1 MRRLLGRTGWSSF
14 ATFFSAALMAAG
26 LSLTGAP
33 AQAAFELPEGEKITN
48 LPAIP
53 RAIPQ
58 KEGYE
63 LYDPKIGKNFDLKNF
78 WMRADLRVRPEMRN
92 NVCFGSAMA
101 GGPGTPPAAGSVNPG
116 SGNGA
121 CNATNNTTTPNGTA
135 GKANDFFVQQW
146 VRLGLGYD
154 LSPDVNFYMEII
166 DAATWGGNGNAANAG
181 NGGDPLNHNG
191 GAVPGTGGGNN
202 GRLGVRAA
210 YMLIRNFAGVQGLSV
225 KAGRQYV
232 IFGNHSMFGHF
243 DWANTGYSHD
253 GIMLQYSTKAW
264 DVYAGWFR
272 NSETDIGQAAP
283 VGSGQNNL
291 TTASGVNNGTA
302 NKDVDMYILYN
313 QIKSVPGFLIE
324 PYYILYSNRLDSAD
338 NRAQGLGTAKH
349 SNQTRHNLGNRIEM
363 RKGNFDLINEVVWQ
377 FGQMGDTGGTNAV
390 QNGYGNQ
397 KNLHINAWATR
408 NWIGY
413 THYQS
418 SWKPRIAVN
427 FDYASGDGRANCNVS
442 TGAGAQNCSTANT
455 FENMFPTNH
464 IHMGYMDVQ
473 AWKNMLSPSANFQAR
488 PSKDDHIEVWY
499 TNLNLANARDNWY
512 RGSQGVYVWSKV
524 NNTKTH
530 IGDEIDFTWTHMFM
544 DGKVAFQ
551 ATYGHLF
558 AGGYIQE
565 NVGTSVDQ
573 EWAYVQ
579 LWMNF

>member
-1 MRRLLGRTGWSSF
+1 MRRLLGRTGWANI
-14 ATFFSAALMAAG
+14 ATFFSAAVMTAG
-26 LSLTGAP
+26 LSFTAAP

-48 LPAIP
+48 VPAIP

-63 LYDPKIGKNFDLKNF
+63 LYDPRIGKNFDIKNF

-92 NVCFGSAMA
+92 SVCFGSQMNNV
-101 GGPGTPPAAGSVNPG
+101 SN
-116 SGNGA
+116 NGA
-121 CNATNNTTTPNGTA
+121 CNAFGGNSANGTR
-135 GKANDFFVQQW
+135 GKANDSFVQQW
-146 VRLGLGYD
+146 VRLGFGYD

-166 DAATWGGNGNAANAG
+166 DSATWGGNGSNLNAG
-181 NGGDPLNHNG
+181 NGGDPLNHNCSSTN
-191 GAVPGTGGGNN
+191 TGSC
-202 GRLGVRAA
+202 RLGVRAA

-253 GIMLQYSTKAW
+253 GVMLQYSTKAW
-264 DVYAGWFR
+264 DVYLGGFR
-272 NSETDIGQAAP
+272 NSESDINQAAA
-283 VGSGQNNL
+283 VGSGNNNINQN
-291 TTASGVNNGTA
+291 AAIA
-302 NKDVDMYILYN
+302 NPTYAGSANTDADMYILYN

-324 PYYILYSNRLDSAD
+324 PYYFLYSNRLNAYD
-338 NRAQGLGTAKH
+338 NRGQGLGTAKH
-349 SNQTRHNLGNRIEM
+349 SDQTRHNVGNRIEM
-363 RKGNFDLINEVVWQ
+363 RKGNFDATNETDYQ
-377 FGQMGDTGGTNAV
+377 FGQMGDSGGANAI
-390 QNGYGNQ
+390 QSANGNS
-397 KNLHINAWATR
+397 KNLHISAWATR
-408 NWIGY
+408 NWLGY

-418 SWKPRIAVN
+418 SWKPRFAVN
-427 FDYASGDGRANCNVS
+427 FDYASGDGRSNCTLAGS
-442 TGAGAQNCSTANT
+442 TTNCKTANT

-473 AWKNMLSPSANFQAR
+473 AWKNMMSPSANFQAR
-488 PSKDDHIEVWY
+488 PTKDDHIEIWY

-512 RGSQGVYVWSKV
+512 RGSQGVYVFSK
-524 NNTKTH
+524 NTNTKKH

-565 NVGTSVDQ
+565 NLGSSVDQ

-579 LWMNF
+579 LWTNF

>member
-1 MRRLLGRTGWSSF
+1 MRRLLRRTGWASIT
-14 ATFFSAALMAAG
+14 TFFSAALMAAG
-26 LSLTGAP
+26 LSFTAAP
-33 AQAAFELPEGEKITN
+33 AQAAFELPEGEKIVN
-48 LPAIP
+48 VPAIP
-53 RAIPQ
+53 RAMPQ
-58 KEGYE
+58 KEAYE
-63 LYDPKIGKNFDLKNF
+63 LYDPKIGKNFDIKNF
-78 WMRADLRVRPEMRN
+78 WMRADVRVRPEMRN
-92 NVCFGSAMA
+92 NVCFGSAM
-101 GGPGTPPAAGSVNPG
+101 PGVP
-116 SGNGA
+116 GNGA
-121 CNATNNTTTPNGTA
+121 CNGFTGQTTPNGTA
-135 GKANDFFVQQW
+135 GKANDMFVQQW

-166 DAATWGGNGNAANAG
+166 DSATWGGNGLNTNAG

-191 GAVPGTGGGNN
+191 GVAGGGGNS

-210 YMLIRNFAGVQGLSV
+210 YMLMRNFAGVQGLSV

-232 IFGNHSMFGHF
+232 IFGNHSFLGHF

-264 DVYAGWFR
+264 DTYLGWFR
-272 NSETDIGQAAP
+272 NSESDIGQAAA

-291 TTASGVNNGTA
+291 GGAINNGTA
-302 NKDVDMYILYN
+302 NKDADMFIFYN

-324 PYYILYSNRLDSAD
+324 PFYILYSNRYDSFD

-349 SNQTRHNLGNRIEM
+349 SNQTRHNIGNRIEM
-363 RKGNFDLINEVVWQ
+363 RKGNFDFINETIYQ
-377 FGQMGDTGGTNAV
+377 FGQMGDSGGANGV
-390 QNGYGNQ
+390 QNGYNNQ
-397 KNLHINAWATR
+397 KNLHISAWATR

-418 SWKPRIAVN
+418 SWKPRFAIN
-427 FDYASGDGRANCNVS
+427 FDYASGDGRANCNL
-442 TGAGAQNCSTANT
+442 TGAVTGCKTANT

-473 AWKNMLSPSANFQAR
+473 AWKNMMSPSANFQAR
-488 PSKDDHIEVWY
+488 PTKDDHIEVWY
-499 TNLNLANARDNWY
+499 THLNLANAADNWY
-512 RGSQGVYVWSKV
+512 RGSQGVYVFSKV
-524 NNTKTH
+524 GNTKKH
-530 IGDEIDFTWTHMFM
+530 IGQEIDFTWTHMFM

-565 NVGTSVDQ
+565 NLGSSVDQ
-573 EWAYVQ
+573 SWAYAQ